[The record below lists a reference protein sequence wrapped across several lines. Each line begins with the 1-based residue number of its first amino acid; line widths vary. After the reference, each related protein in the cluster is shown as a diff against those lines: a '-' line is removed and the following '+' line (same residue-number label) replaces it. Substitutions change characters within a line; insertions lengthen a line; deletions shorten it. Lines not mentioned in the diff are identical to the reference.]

1 MTTTTASKATEK
13 NVQTECIDLPGETMR
28 CWRSADNIKV
38 VLRKHRD
45 VIFDYNLENGATY
58 QLDSTIDNFYDA
70 SVKKL
75 VKHATF
81 KDGERFHIWIARGF
95 KGELILKS
103 STGSITR
110 YNVAQLDPHSYDEA
124 PTTKPAP
131 IIFSMMSTEAAR
143 EAVMAAIANTSLTP
157 TLDWAKNLP
166 AGVPVNS
173 AVAQQQT
180 MRIVEVK
187 KVNVDTPK
195 EIADFFEHGGE
206 ETAVDKK
213 GLLSRNLL
221 LAQIVGAVGYYN
233 DNQHWVKELWGSK
246 FYLKK
251 IVHKKAGAKWYIIF
265 KEPPSMREFLNAAK
279 YGVAHEKV
287 LAISMGAGSATGMR
301 HAAWEAT
308 KGSIKKAGLLAV
320 VFTITLDIAE
330 WHADYEKIDP
340 KTGKRT
346 KDFFD
351 LFAKVGMDLAFAA
364 AGAALAVAV
373 VAGFLLLS
381 AGAVVGASVIVVG
394 TIIVS
399 IGIGLGL
406 ALVDKKY
413 NLTEKLASN
422 MRDTTSYLQKKLP
435 NDYAGFDNAINNA
448 FLFGK

>member
-1 MTTTTASKATEK
+1 MTTATTKTTEK
-13 NVQTECIDLPGETMR
+13 TTQTECIDLPGETVR
-28 CWRSADNIKV
+28 CWRSADNIKI

-58 QLDSTIDNFYDA
+58 LLESTMDKFYDA
-70 SVKKL
+70 GAKKL
-75 VKHATF
+75 VRHATF

-103 STGSITR
+103 STGSVTR
-110 YNVAQLDPHSYDEA
+110 YNVAQLDPHTYDEI

-143 EAVMAAIANTSLTP
+143 KAVMAAIANTSLTP
-157 TLDWAKNLP
+157 TLDWTKSLSAD
-166 AGVPVNS
+166 APVS
-173 AVAQQQT
+173 STVAQQQI

-206 ETAVDKK
+206 ETAIDS
-213 GLLSRNLL
+213 GGFMSRNWL

-233 DNQHWVKELWGSK
+233 DNKHWIKELWGSK

-251 IVHKKAGAKWYIIF
+251 IVHKNAGTKWYIIF
-265 KEPPSMREFLNAAK
+265 KEPPGLREFLNAAK
-279 YGVAHEKV
+279 YGVEHEKV
-287 LAISMGAGSATGMR
+287 LAISMGVGSAAGMR

-308 KGSIKKAGLLAV
+308 KGAFRKAGLLAV

-351 LFAKVGMDLAFAA
+351 LFAKVGMDLVYAA

-373 VAGFLLLS
+373 MAGFLAIGLV
-381 AGAVVGASVIVVG
+381 AGGVAVVVGAIAVSVVVG
-394 TIIVS
+394 LGFALADQEF
-399 IGIGLGL
+399 GIT
-406 ALVDKKY
+406 KKV
-413 NLTEKLASN
+413 AQSA
-422 MRDTTSYLQKKLP
+422 RDAAQYLHTKLP
-435 NDYAGFDNAINNA
+435 QDYDGFPNMVTGIPS
-448 FLFGK
+448 LGMQK